1 MGRTETRAEGPGFGV
16 ILVRFRGRLCG
27 AVGPAGRGIWDESDA
42 QIVLYWSQNPR
53 GAAYL

>member
-27 AVGPAGRGIWDESDA
+27 AVGPAGRRIWDESDA
-42 QIVLYWSQNPR
+42 QIELYRSQNPR
-53 GAAYL
+53 GASYL